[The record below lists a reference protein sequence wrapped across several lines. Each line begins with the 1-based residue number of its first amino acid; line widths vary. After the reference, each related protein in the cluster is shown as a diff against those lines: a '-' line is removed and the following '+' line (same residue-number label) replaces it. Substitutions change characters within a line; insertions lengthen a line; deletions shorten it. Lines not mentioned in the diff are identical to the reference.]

1 MQQIYFDNSATT
13 KVSAKALAAAVE
25 MMETNYGNPA
35 SSHGLGARAFHTLN
49 QARSAFAGLLDVKSD
64 EIYFTSCG
72 TESNNI
78 IVWGI
83 AKSAGKQGRILV
95 SSIEHP
101 AIYEPAHQLAA
112 LGYDV
117 DFIPVDDEGII
128 DLTALE
134 QMLDERV
141 ALVSIM
147 HVNNE
152 TGMIQPLAEA
162 GELIKRV
169 SPKHCFI
176 LMRFR
181 VSVVFLCQS
190 AHGRLTRFP
199 SADTRSMPQKA

>member
-1 MQQIYFDNSATT
+1 ML
-13 KVSAKALAAAVE
+13 KAMKYIL
-25 MMETNYGNPA
+25 
-35 SSHGLGARAFHTLN
+35 
-49 QARSAFAGLLDVKSD
+49 Q
-64 EIYFTSCG
+64 SCG

-128 DLTALE
+128 DLAALE

-152 TGMIQPLAEA
+152 TGIIQPLD
-162 GELIKRV
+162 R
-169 SPKHCFI
+169 S
-176 LMRFR
+176 
-181 VSVVFLCQS
+181 
-190 AHGRLTRFP
+190 GR
-199 SADTRSMPQKA
+199 ADQKS